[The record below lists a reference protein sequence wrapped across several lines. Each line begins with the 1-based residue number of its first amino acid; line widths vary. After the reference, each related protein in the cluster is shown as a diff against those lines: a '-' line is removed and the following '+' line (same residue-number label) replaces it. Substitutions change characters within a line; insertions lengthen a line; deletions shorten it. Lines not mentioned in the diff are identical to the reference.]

1 MSENRK
7 ITLIKSN
14 FQNDLIIKTVLT
26 TFITL
31 NVILTIAYM
40 MTSSL
45 FSNPFA
51 IQTFMQYLA
60 GLELFF
66 GAVIYFIGRRIS
78 FHIAGPVFAL
88 ERSLK
93 LMHDGDL
100 TVNLKLRK
108 GDNFKEVSDALNDTI
123 VTYREQL
130 QALKEIINE
139 IKIKT
144 DNQQVT
150 SAEFDALDEKLSFF
164 KIEKEQTRD

>member
-7 ITLIKSN
+7 ITLIKRN

-31 NVILTIAYM
+31 NIILTVAYM
-40 MTSSL
+40 M
-45 FSNPFA
+45 
-51 IQTFMQYLA
+51 

-66 GAVIYFIGRRIS
+66 GVVIYYIGRRIS
-78 FHIAGPVFAL
+78 FHIAGPIYAL

-93 LMHDGDL
+93 LVHEGDL

-108 GDNFKEVSDALNDTI
+108 GDNFKEVSDVLNDMI

-139 IKIKT
+139 IKIKA
-144 DNQQVT
+144 DNQQIT

-164 KIEKEQTRD
+164 KLEKEETRD

>member
-1 MSENRK
+1 
-7 ITLIKSN
+7 
-14 FQNDLIIKTVLT
+14 
-26 TFITL
+26 
-31 NVILTIAYM
+31 M

-66 GAVIYFIGRRIS
+66 GVAIYYIGRHIS
-78 FHIAGPVFAL
+78 FHIAGPVYAL

-108 GDNFKEVSDALNDTI
+108 GDNFKEVSDAFNDTI

-144 DNQQVT
+144 DNQQIT
-150 SAEFDALDEKLSFF
+150 SADFDALSEKLSFF
-164 KIEKEQTRD
+164 KLEKEETRD